1 MESSERGPGVVP
13 HLKLDDLLSQLQ
25 VRLQAVLNTRDRV
38 GALLEAVVG
47 IGSELELESV
57 LRRIVE
63 AAVRLVDARYGAL
76 GVVDENGR
84 LSEFIPVGLDDGQI
98 AAIDHWP
105 EGRGLLGELV
115 ARPRPLRTPEIAAH
129 PRSSGF
135 PAGHPPMR
143 TFLGVPVQIRGMV
156 YGNLYLTDKRGGESF
171 DEDDEA
177 LLLGLAAAAGAA
189 VDKARLYAEARR
201 QQQSLQA
208 IAQVTDLLLSDAAPG
223 EVLGLITE
231 LTRELAGADLTVLAL
246 LAGAGEHLIIEHASG
261 IGASQATGLMLPAG
275 ASVSG
280 IVMDTGAPLFVE
292 DFSADDRVAAV
303 ARDRLGLGPAVVF
316 PLGPPGSVRGVLTA
330 GRSPGSK
337 PLSQAAVDMV
347 TTFAAQAAIGL
358 ELAEHRRDAERVA
371 VFADRDR
378 IARQL
383 HDLVIQ
389 RLFATGM
396 SLQAAT
402 GMLPDGPAAGR
413 VAKAVEALDD
423 TIRDIRSSIFMLQA
437 HPAEGAPSL
446 RAQIMAVIDE
456 MTQTLPFAPSLR
468 LSGALDSA
476 VPEDVGQDLLLVLRE
491 AMSNAARHADATKI
505 DVSVEV
511 GRGLVAVVQDNGS
524 GIGDTSRRSGLAN
537 LEQRAQALGGDLLLS
552 PGESGGTR
560 LQWQV
565 PLPGQSEP
573 QTAQG
578 VTRYD
583 ALADLDAPM
592 TAGSACGS
600 AAQSRACK

>member
-1 MESSERGPGVVP
+1 MEDLERGPGVIP

-25 VRLQAVLNTRDRV
+25 GRLQAVLDTRDRV
-38 GALLEAVVG
+38 NALLEAVVA

-76 GVVDENGR
+76 GVIGENGR
-84 LSEFIPVGLDDGQI
+84 LAEFIPVGLDEAQI

-105 EGRGLLGELV
+105 EGKGLLGALV
-115 ARPRPLRTPEIAAH
+115 TRPQPLRAADIGSHPE
-129 PRSSGF
+129 SSGF
-135 PAGHPPMR
+135 PGGHPPMR
-143 TFLGVPVQIRGMV
+143 TFLGAPVQIRGTV
-156 YGNLYLTDKRGGESF
+156 YGNLYLTDKRGGDPF

-177 LLLGLAAAAGAA
+177 LVMALAAAAGAA

-208 IAQVTDLLLSDAAPG
+208 IAEVTRRLLSDAPPQD
-223 EVLGLITE
+223 VLNLITE
-231 LTRELAGADLTVLAL
+231 LTRELAGADLAVLAL
-246 LAGAGEHLIIEHASG
+246 QAGAGEHLVIEHASG
-261 IGASQATGLMLPAG
+261 VSADQAIGLMLPAG

-280 IVMDTGAPLFVE
+280 TVMGTGKPLFIE
-292 DFSADDRVAAV
+292 DFSSDQRVAAA
-303 ARDRLGLGPAVVF
+303 AREHLKLGPAVVF

-337 PLSQAAVDMV
+337 ALSAAAVEMV
-347 TTFAAQAAIGL
+347 TTFAAQAGIGL

-402 GMLPDGPAAGR
+402 GMLPNGAGADR
-413 VAKAVEALDD
+413 VTQAVDALDE

-437 HPAEGAPSL
+437 HRAEDAPSL
-446 RAQIMAVIDE
+446 RARIMQVADE
-456 MTQTLPFAPSLR
+456 MTHALAFAPTLR
-468 LSGALDSA
+468 LSGPLDSA
-476 VPEDVGQDLLLVLRE
+476 VPDKAGQGLLLALRE
-491 AMSNAARHADATKI
+491 ALSNAARHAGATRI
-505 DVSVEV
+505 DVSVDA
-511 GRGLVAVVQDNGS
+511 GRDLVLVVQDNGS
-524 GIGDTSRRSGLAN
+524 GIGETSRRSGLAN
-537 LEQRAQALGGDLLLS
+537 LEQRAEDLGGQFVLG
-552 PGESGGTR
+552 PGEGGGTR
-560 LQWQV
+560 LCWSV
-565 PLPGQSEP
+565 PLG
-573 QTAQG
+573 
-578 VTRYD
+578 
-583 ALADLDAPM
+583 
-592 TAGSACGS
+592 
-600 AAQSRACK
+600 